1 MSIFDRWEQYKKG
14 KITYRQFIYSDE
26 LLEEIEKYKQK
37 VKK

>member
-1 MSIFDRWEQYKKG
+1 MNIFDRWEQYKKG
-14 KITYRQFIYSDE
+14 KITFREFIYGKK